1 MKALPVISSLMVFGF
16 CALFRHGLEADPVL
30 HVLVQLPLL
39 ALSGALMVRGL
50 GADRFRPPPPVSNA
64 LILVAV
70 FAILFWMVP
79 RYIDEALVDPLVAI
93 AKFISL
99 PLLVGV
105 PLAIAWSRGHP
116 FVRGFLKANA
126 LSMLGIL
133 AFLYTHAPVRI
144 CNSYLIA
151 DQERLGVSFLI
162 AAIVLAVVW
171 TVPLFLP
178 QPPHSGLYETASQS
192 GPS

>member
-1 MKALPVISSLMVFGF
+1 MKALSLTSSLMVFGF

-50 GADRFRPPPPVSNA
+50 SADRFRPSPTISNA

-79 RYIDEALVDPLVAI
+79 RYIDEALVDPLVAL

-105 PLAIAWSRGHP
+105 PLAIAWSGAHP
-116 FVRGFLKANA
+116 FLRGFLKANA

-151 DQERLGVSFLI
+151 DQERLGIGFLLTAI
-162 AAIVLAVVW
+162 ALAVVW
-171 TVPLFLP
+171 TIPLFLP
-178 QPPHSGLYETASQS
+178 QSQQSGLYETASQS

>member
-50 GADRFRPPPPVSNA
+50 GADRFRPSPPVSNA

-70 FAILFWMVP
+70 FAILFWMLP
-79 RYIDEALVDPLVAI
+79 RYIDEALVDPLVAL
-93 AKFISL
+93 AKFLSL
-99 PLLVGV
+99 PVLVGV
-105 PLAIAWSRGHP
+105 PLAIAWSGGHP
-116 FVRGFLKANA
+116 FLRGFLKANA

-151 DQERLGVSFLI
+151 DQERLGAGFLL
-162 AAIVLAVVW
+162 AAFALAVVW
-171 TVPLFLP
+171 AIPLFLP
-178 QPPHSGLYETASQS
+178 RSRGASTFETAPDSS
-192 GPS
+192 RS